1 MAKYTEVPNLDN
13 YYNKNYID
21 ELEDELRGLINDNKP
36 IELLYSQNGLNQNS
50 PEDPIVT
57 FDTPMDY
64 IIVNA
69 YILLM
74 ENKETG
80 EQTLTPGATFNGF
93 IADAS
98 SISISL
104 SSNGLSVTAIISNS
118 QLRGRTRFDIKGYG
132 RRQ

>member
-1 MAKYTEVPNLDN
+1 M
-13 YYNKNYID
+13 
-21 ELEDELRGLINDNKP
+21 
-36 IELLYSQNGLNQNS
+36 LYSQNGLNQSS
-50 PEDPIVT
+50 PEEPIVT
-57 FDTPMDY
+57 FDTPMTY
-64 IIVNA
+64 ITVNA
-69 YILLM
+69 YILYI

-104 SSNGLSVTAIISNS
+104 SSDGLSVTARISNS
-118 QLRGRTRFDIKGYG
+118 QLQGRTRFDIKGYG